1 LAGRRAQTLDA
12 SFRFGSAAVLERLQQ
27 GTATAQAEHLD
38 QELYCLALYLRALSS
53 ARLLDYPLSIK
64 AAEDSKSPDFLVT
77 SAGKTIGIE
86 VTRAT
91 SPEFQR
97 MMTKH
102 QKHFEDTR
110 RTTATPMSMLG
121 WQVLS
126 QRTNGAGWSSKR

>member
-1 LAGRRAQTLDA
+1 LAGRARKRWTLR
-12 SFRFGSAAVLERLQQ
+12 SGSDVRQFWNAFSKVPPRLKR
-27 GTATAQAEHLD
+27 EHLD

-53 ARLLDYPLSIK
+53 ARLLDYPSSIK